1 MGGGRDD
8 KPLFLNNRLL
18 FVWFFLLFYFRNFN
32 GGASPAPYQKAS
44 LEEGICLFDLFAEK
58 TVVFDENALQRH
70 LPLEPGKTAEMSIL
84 VLGSQAWKLH
94 PATDKIRAY
103 MIFSYSGDDVEKIE
117 YTRDISMVVD
127 VKVMPSLQLSNFDI
141 YELER

>member
-1 MGGGRDD
+1 
-8 KPLFLNNRLL
+8 
-18 FVWFFLLFYFRNFN
+18 
-32 GGASPAPYQKAS
+32 
-44 LEEGICLFDLFAEK
+44 
-58 TVVFDENALQRH
+58 
-70 LPLEPGKTAEMSIL
+70 
-84 VLGSQAWKLH
+84 
-94 PATDKIRAY
+94 